1 MSWAAWALSTGVLVL
16 AAVIRAARASLVL
29 TPRADALHDA
39 AEGRAGAEVVAGLL
53 EDRARL
59 QPSLSLVHSVL
70 LVASAL
76 PTAWA
81 LGTVFGGWRLAAAL
95 AAAGA
100 VLVLVGEMLPRTL
113 GRRRPRRI
121 AYRFARLLRAAV
133 AAGGRTADLIEDE
146 EDEGGEGRGADDG
159 HGPADREE
167 IRLISSVLEF
177 SGAIVREVMAPRT
190 DMVTLNAGMTTDHAL
205 DLILEHGFSRV
216 PVAGEGADDIV
227 GVVYA
232 KDLLP
237 RLKTPSAAAPVTEIA
252 RPAHFVPETK
262 PVRDLLREMQSSK
275 VHMAVVVDEFG
286 GTAGLVTI
294 EDLLEELVGEI
305 VDEYDPEPRLVQP
318 LEEGGF
324 LVDARL
330 SVDDL
335 DRLLETSLPDGEW
348 DTVGGLV
355 LALAGRLPQVG
366 ERFELDGA
374 ALTPVRVQGRRIEQV
389 MVDRLEAG
397 GPAPA
402 RRRPL

>member
-1 MSWAAWALSTGVLVL
+1 MSWAAWAFSAGVLAL
-16 AAVIRAARASLVL
+16 AAVIRAAGAALVR

-39 AEGRAGAEVVAGLL
+39 AEGRAGAGEVAGLL

-70 LVASAL
+70 LVAAAL
-76 PTAWA
+76 PAAWA
-81 LGTVFGGWRLAAAL
+81 LGTVFGGWGLAAAL

-100 VLVLVGEMLPRTL
+100 VLVLAGEMLPRTL
-113 GRRRPRRI
+113 GRRRPRRL

-133 AAGGRTADLIEDE
+133 SAGGRTADLIEDE
-146 EDEGGEGRGADDG
+146 EGERGEGGADGG
-159 HGPADREE
+159 HDPADREE

-177 SGAIVREVMAPRT
+177 SGAMVREVMAPRP

-216 PVAGEGADDIV
+216 PVAGDGADDIV

-262 PVRDLLREMQSSK
+262 PVRELLREMQSSK

-305 VDEYDPEPRLVQP
+305 VDEYDTEPRLVQP
-318 LEEGGF
+318 LEEGGY

-335 DRLLETSLPDGEW
+335 DRLLETSLPEGEW

-366 ERFELDGA
+366 ERFELEGA

-389 MVDRLEAG
+389 MVDRFEG
-397 GPAPA
+397 RGPAPP
-402 RRRPL
+402 RPFPL